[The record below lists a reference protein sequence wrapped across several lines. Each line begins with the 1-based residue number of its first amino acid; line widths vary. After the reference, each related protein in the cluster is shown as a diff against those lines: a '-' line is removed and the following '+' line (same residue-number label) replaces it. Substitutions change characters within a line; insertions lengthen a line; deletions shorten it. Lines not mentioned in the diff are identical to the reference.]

1 MKQTDGHR
9 GQTCGCQGRGLG
21 EWRIGSRGSVD
32 AKDSVQ
38 NGETA
43 RYFCI
48 TQGTVF
54 SILWSTITKKNV
66 LYHNCVY
73 VNMCE
78 LCVCMCEL
86 CVYVRMCELCG
97 CEYVWTVCVCVNC
110 VWMWICVNCV
120 CELCVNV
127 NMCELCVNMCELCVY
142 VWTVC
147 VCVNCVCVWIC
158 VNCVWI
164 CVNCACEYV
173 WAVCVSTHNVCMWVT
188 LMCSRNEHN
197 IVHQL
202 PHWEADVDFTS
213 SVKSSHLNLGAV
225 TNGTQVH
232 GTVSAPVPRRRAA
245 SHVTSSW
252 NVTTPQGEQHGTPN
266 WYCQLPAPA
275 CCHVRNPPKDSSP
288 GCPWEV
294 PVPDNASL
302 REAPPPGR
310 PAHVQESRN
319 YSMVIV
325 LSC

>member
-1 MKQTDGHR
+1 MWNLKLDTKERIYETETDGHR

-78 LCVCMCEL
+78 LCVDVNVCELCVCMCEL

-120 CELCVNV
+120 DVS
-127 NMCELCVNMCELCVY
+127 MCEM
-142 VWTVC
+142 
-147 VCVNCVCVWIC
+147 CVWIC
-158 VNCVWI
+158 VNCFW
-164 CVNCACEYV
+164 
-173 WAVCVSTHNVCMWVT
+173 M
-188 LMCSRNEHN
+188 
-197 IVHQL
+197 
-202 PHWEADVDFTS
+202 
-213 SVKSSHLNLGAV
+213 
-225 TNGTQVH
+225 
-232 GTVSAPVPRRRAA
+232 
-245 SHVTSSW
+245 
-252 NVTTPQGEQHGTPN
+252 
-266 WYCQLPAPA
+266 
-275 CCHVRNPPKDSSP
+275 
-288 GCPWEV
+288 
-294 PVPDNASL
+294 
-302 REAPPPGR
+302 
-310 PAHVQESRN
+310 
-319 YSMVIV
+319 
-325 LSC
+325 